1 MSDITFADLVEIY
14 RATRFDGED
23 GGVLTVESEHMA
35 ANLRAIMDDNDLYA
49 ETQITVDGDDEP
61 AVGSKLRVHVGPPNA
76 ASMGLL
82 VSSFDDLFRA
92 PGAVMAEPEHYYVK
106 HPGFASGDH
115 PVPGVLLRYRAVLD
129 VLRILRETASVNDE
143 TMRQMIFIGKD
154 KVVVPIRFGAR
165 DLQGDVVAKAQRL
178 VRLFVEEL
186 HIDEKRT
193 ILQTTL
199 IEMVGTM
206 RADIRLGY
214 LIRNLERL
222 VDEVDKGYRL
232 FTSSFSYSKIRND
245 VENARL
251 DFAGKIHKTIVDI
264 QGQLLGIPVA
274 TIVVVSQLKK
284 VTGCDV
290 TFWANLGV
298 LLGAWIFVTMLVI
311 AGTNQWKTL
320 EVISNEVERQK
331 TRLSDDFAAVADQFT
346 DVFDDLAERIRWHR
360 GALIGIC
367 AILALGALGTTI
379 AFLKLAPIGS
389 AVCLAFWR

>member
-23 GGVLTVESEHMA
+23 GGVLTVGSEHMA
-35 ANLRAIMDDNDLYA
+35 ANLRAIMNDNDLYA

-61 AVGSKLRVHVGPPNA
+61 VVGSERRVHVGPPNA

-92 PGAVMAEPEHYYVK
+92 PGAVIAEPERYYVK
-106 HPGFASGDH
+106 DRGFASGDH
-115 PVPGVLLRYRAVLD
+115 PVPSVLLRYRAVLD

-143 TMRQMIFIGKD
+143 TMRQMIFIGKV
-154 KVVVPIRFGAR
+154 KVVVPIRFGVR
-165 DLQGDVVAKAQRL
+165 DLQGDVVAKAERL
-178 VRLFVEEL
+178 TRLFAEEL

-199 IEMVGTM
+199 IEMVGAM

-214 LIRNLERL
+214 LIRNLERIA
-222 VDEVDKGYRL
+222 DEVDKGYRL

-245 VENARL
+245 VETARL

-284 VTGCDV
+284 VSGCDM

-298 LLGAWIFVTMLVI
+298 LLGAWIFVTMLFI
-311 AGTNQWKTL
+311 AGVNQWKTL

-360 GALIGIC
+360 GVLIGIC
-367 AILALGALGTTI
+367 AILALGALATTI
-379 AFLKLAPIGS
+379 AFLKLAPTGS
-389 AVCLAFWR
+389 VVCLAFWR

>member
-1 MSDITFADLVEIY
+1 MPDITFADLVEIY
-14 RATRFDGED
+14 RATRFDGEN
-23 GGVLTVESEHMA
+23 GGVLTVSSEHMA

-61 AVGSKLRVHVGPPNA
+61 EVGSELRVHVGPPNA

-82 VSSFDDLFRA
+82 VSSFDALFRA
-92 PGAVMAEPEHYYVK
+92 PGAVIAEPERYYVK
-106 HPGFASGDH
+106 DPGFASGDH
-115 PVPGVLLRYRAVLD
+115 PAPIVLLRYRAVLD
-129 VLRILRETASVNDE
+129 VLRILRETASVSDE

-165 DLQGDVVAKAQRL
+165 DLQGDVVAKAERL
-178 VRLFVEEL
+178 VRLFADEL

-206 RADIRLGY
+206 RADIRFGY

-222 VDEVDKGYRL
+222 ADEVDKGYRL

-245 VENARL
+245 VETARL

-284 VTGCDV
+284 ATGCDV

-311 AGTNQWKTL
+311 AGMNQWKTL

-367 AILALGALGTTI
+367 AILALGALATTI
-379 AFLKLAPIGS
+379 AFLKLAPTG
-389 AVCLAFWR
+389 AVVCLAFWR